1 MPEMITG
8 KKTQQYS
15 TEFKVKA
22 VEWSHQAHRSV
33 KGVAEALDIH
43 PFMLSRWRKEYREGK
58 FAMKRVKRAPAQAKQ
73 QIKEQDEINRLKRQI
88 TELQEENDIL
98 KKSTLSGRGTAEA
111 FRFVWKHRREHGVK
125 ALCRHL
131 NISRS
136 GYYAWVN
143 RKPSQRASENADL
156 LLKIRRTYNASNGRY
171 GSPRVYQS
179 LRREG
184 VEVGENRVARL
195 MREWGM
201 KARVTR
207 VYRQMTKRRD
217 AAKTLPNYRLEA
229 AKPEAINQHWSSDVT
244 YIKLGRKYVFL
255 AVVLDLFSRRIVS
268 WRLGENLNADFSRAT
283 LREAFKTR
291 KPEPGLLFH
300 TDRGIEYRAHKTQA
314 LLKQHQ
320 VRHSMNRPGQCTDN
334 AEVESFF
341 KTLKGELLQA
351 TSFVTLRQL
360 RRHINDY
367 IEGFYNR
374 QRLHSGLGYRTPLE
388 FEEIN

>member
-1 MPEMITG
+1 
-8 KKTQQYS
+8 
-15 TEFKVKA
+15 
-22 VEWSHQAHRSV
+22 
-33 KGVAEALDIH
+33 
-43 PFMLSRWRKEYREGK
+43 
-58 FAMKRVKRAPAQAKQ
+58 
-73 QIKEQDEINRLKRQI
+73 
-88 TELQEENDIL
+88 
-98 KKSTLSGRGTAEA
+98 
-111 FRFVWKHRREHGVK
+111 
-125 ALCRHL
+125 
-131 NISRS
+131 
-136 GYYAWVN
+136 
-143 RKPSQRASENADL
+143 L
-156 LLKIRRTYNASNGRY
+156 LLKIRRTYSASSGRY
-171 GSPRVYQS
+171 GSPRVYQA

-291 KPEPGLLFH
+291 KPAPGLLFH

-341 KTLKGELLQA
+341 KTLKGELLEA

-360 RRHINDY
+360 RKHINDY
-367 IEGFYNR
+367 IEVFYNR
-374 QRLHSGLGYRTPLE
+374 QRLHSGLGYRSPLE
-388 FEEIN
+388 FEKIN